1 LIGKV
6 ARENRDEIFAWFVDS
21 STNPAYYLPWGV
33 TWWAAGMD
41 IAILSGT
48 SIGDADDETKRM
60 QWPQHRSNKVDL
72 ELIPCIK
79 DDYASAIC
87 AATLT
92 NFHDV
97 AWQVS
102 RM

>member
-1 LIGKV
+1 
-6 ARENRDEIFAWFVDS
+6 
-21 STNPAYYLPWGV
+21 
-33 TWWAAGMD
+33 MD
-41 IAILSGT
+41 IAILRGT
-48 SIGDADDETKRM
+48 SIGDADDVTKLM

-72 ELIPCIK
+72 ELSPCIE
-79 DDYASAIC
+79 DDDASAIC